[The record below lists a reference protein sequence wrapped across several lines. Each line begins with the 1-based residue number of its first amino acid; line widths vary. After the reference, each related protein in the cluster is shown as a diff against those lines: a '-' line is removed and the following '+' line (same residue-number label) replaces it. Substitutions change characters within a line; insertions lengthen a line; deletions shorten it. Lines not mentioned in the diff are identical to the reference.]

1 MKNKT
6 QFLADYTRD
15 KPANTGIPKYSTNEV
30 LDIMEKWEYYV
41 DTTLPN
47 KNEISKEANEQKNLD
62 ARVAF
67 KEGAEYVRTH
77 RFYRPVFH

>member
-1 MKNKT
+1 MS
-6 QFLADYTRD
+6 QIDFLC
-15 KPANTGIPKYSTNEV
+15 
-30 LDIMEKWEYYV
+30 
-41 DTTLPN
+41 N